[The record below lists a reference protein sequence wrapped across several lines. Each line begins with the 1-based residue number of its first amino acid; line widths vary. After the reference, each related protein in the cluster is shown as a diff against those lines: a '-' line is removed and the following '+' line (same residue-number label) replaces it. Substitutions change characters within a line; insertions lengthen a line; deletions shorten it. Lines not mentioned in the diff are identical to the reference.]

1 MIKGMREKRGKEKG
15 RREENMPPMPSS
27 ARRQTPRIM
36 KSENRHNFIHS
47 YEKKMGKGKGEG
59 ITEAER
65 GGGKREGEMPFLP
78 PEKRRYKEVCVKWRK
93 M

>member
-36 KSENRHNFIHS
+36 KSENRHNFIHTD
-47 YEKKMGKGKGEG
+47 EKKMGKGKGGRHNRGRKKVRRKEG
-59 ITEAER
+59 RRDA
-65 GGGKREGEMPFLP
+65 FP
-78 PEKRRYKEVCVKWRK
+78 PARK
-93 M
+93 KAV